1 VSLVVVVDG
10 VDYPFEGINAAP
22 IGAVRNLMRFT
33 KGLLD
38 PEEIVAED
46 GKVTL
51 GPKFQGVSARTFQ
64 EFAVS
69 LSDGV
74 DPLDLYSNPSMLL
87 HVQALIYLSK
97 WANKETPTFDECS
110 VPFDAIGLRNDEA
123 EDDDEGEVEAPK
135 DGTASDPETISNP
148 V

>member
-1 VSLVVVVDG
+1 MSLVVVVDG

-22 IGAVRNLMRFT
+22 IGAVRNLMKAT

-38 PEEIVAED
+38 PEEIIAED
-46 GKVTL
+46 GTVTL
-51 GPKFQGVSARTFQ
+51 GPRFQGVTARTFQ
-64 EFAVS
+64 EFAASVS
-69 LSDGV
+69 EGV
-74 DPLDLYSNPSMLL
+74 DAIDLMSNPSMLL

-110 VPFDAIGLRNDEA
+110 VPMDALGLRNDEA
-123 EDDDEGEVEAPK
+123 DDEEQGEVEAPK
-135 DGTASDPETISNP
+135 DDTASDPETTSDP